1 MTTLVIS
8 NLQWRNIKERIK
20 EEYGVATILISW
32 KLKRELGFSVRS
44 HSYYDNIKSLAMSDT
59 RLDFDDPAQATFFQL
74 KYL

>member
-1 MTTLVIS
+1 MTTLVLS
-8 NLQWRNIKERIK
+8 NSQWRNIKERIMK
-20 EEYGVATILISW
+20 EYGAATILISW

-59 RLDFDDPAQATFFQL
+59 RLDFDDPVQATYFQL